1 MGTTIQVIH
10 KIYCC
15 IENKDKNIFNEDLDD
30 ESQDDNEDDKQ
41 IIKQINSFTTDI
53 NGSSN

>member
-1 MGTTIQVIH
+1 MGTVQSIY

-30 ESQDDNEDDKQ
+30 ESQDDDEDDKQ
-41 IIKQINSFTTDI
+41 IVKQINSFTTDI